1 MVLKMSY
8 PLSHTVDTTKKQ
20 NEKRKKTRN
29 NLSKSVINGKQYKH
43 QNTLAYNSQFM
54 VKRLVS

>member
-1 MVLKMSY
+1 MSY

-20 NEKRKKTRN
+20 NEKRKKNRN